1 MPVRTRF
8 APSPTGFL
16 HLGGAR
22 TALFSYLYARHHG
35 GQFVLRIEDTDRER
49 STEASVQA
57 ILDGMSWLQLDYDEG
72 PVFQS
77 DRMHRYQQ
85 VLEEWLRD
93 GFAYHCYATV
103 EELNELREQQRA
115 QGLKPR
121 YDGRYRDFDGRPPDG
136 VTPCVRFRNPQRG
149 EVAWD
154 DGVRGRTVW
163 RNDELDDLILARA
176 DGTPTYNFTVVV
188 DDADMAISDVIRGDD
203 HIANTPRQLNLYQA
217 LGATPPRFA
226 HVPMILGEDG
236 SRLSKRHGAVSVMQY
251 AEDGFLPSA
260 MVNYLARL
268 GWSHGDQELFSR
280 DELIAHFDLGSV
292 NRSPASFSRD
302 KLLWTNEQHLHGLAA
317 DELRAAMTPLLR
329 DVELREGEPSS
340 AAIEAFRERASTLV
354 DLADQMTFLYRDF
367 ESFEA
372 AAAKKHLRPVAA
384 EPLSAARAA
393 LADLSH
399 WDVESIQSALQK
411 VIAELGIG
419 FGKLGQPLRVAVT
432 GRGAAPS
439 NDVVLSLLG
448 QETALSRID
457 RALAYIDARA
467 ASAA

>member
-1 MPVRTRF
+1 M
-8 APSPTGFL
+8 
-16 HLGGAR
+16 GGAR

-77 DRMHRYQQ
+77 DRMPRYQQ

-93 GFAYHCYATV
+93 GSAYHCYATV
-103 EELNELREQQRA
+103 DELNELREKQRA

-121 YDGRYRDFDGRPPDG
+121 YDGRYRDFEGSPPEG

-280 DELIAHFDLGSV
+280 DELIEHFDLGAV
-292 NRSPASFSRD
+292 NRSPASFSGD
-302 KLLWTNEQHLHGLAA
+302 KLLWTNEQHLHRLAA
-317 DELRAAMTPLLR
+317 DELRAAITPLLR

-340 AAIEAFRERASTLV
+340 AAIEAFQERASTLV
-354 DLADQMTFLYRDF
+354 ELADQMTFLYRDF
-367 ESFEA
+367 ETFEA

-393 LADLSH
+393 LADLSR

-439 NDVVLSLLG
+439 NDLVLSLLG

-457 RALAYIDARA
+457 RALAYIDARS